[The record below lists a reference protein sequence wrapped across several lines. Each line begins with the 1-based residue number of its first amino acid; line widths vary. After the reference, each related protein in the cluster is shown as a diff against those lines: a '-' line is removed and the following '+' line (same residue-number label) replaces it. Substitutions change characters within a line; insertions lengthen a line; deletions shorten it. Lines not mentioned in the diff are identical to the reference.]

1 MMNTNEPE
9 SYTNFEENEH
19 RQKTEP
25 FDTGYS
31 PDDGIGMPGPR
42 STKKM
47 PRRRNKATAFIV
59 LAVLIALIGSG
70 AFFGRKVLAEKVTG
84 KDTNST
90 VSIGSTADLN
100 EETKAGAEADK
111 AADPAAAEEQA
122 REEKPQTPVVDR
134 QDTPEEAENEADQA
148 ATDGQPAVTQNGS
161 AIGSTAEANMQSTLT
176 KASSETN
183 YDLTVADIA
192 KNTMPAMVAITN
204 TSVEKVRNFFYGGF
218 QDYESVSKGTG
229 VIVGQNENEILIA
242 TNAHVVENA
251 DSLSVTFSD
260 DSTVEGLVKGS
271 DTKNDLAVVAVPIS
285 DVSAETLSVIKFV
298 EIGDSDAAM
307 VGEQVV
313 AIGNALGYG
322 QSVSSGYLSAKNRGV
337 ETESGETE
345 GLLQTDAAINPGNS
359 GGALLNMQG
368 QLIGINSAKYAD
380 TQVEGMGFAI
390 PINKAAPILEKMM
403 NKETRQKVSSDKA
416 AYFGIT
422 CLTVSQEAAQYYR
435 IPEGVYVQDVMSG
448 SAAEKAGIRQG
459 DIITAIDDESV
470 TTDEELTNTLKYYAA
485 GDTAQITISR
495 AGEGGQ
501 YSEQVLTITFD
512 LRPAESEAEAGD
524 QFEQNDGQNGWPGQ
538 GGWPSQRP

>member
-9 SYTNFEENEH
+9 SYTNFEENEQ

-31 PDDGIGMPGPR
+31 PDDGIGMPGLKSP
-42 STKKM
+42 KKM

-122 REEKPQTPVVDR
+122 REENPQTPVVDR

-148 ATDGQPAVTQNGS
+148 AADGQPAVTQNGS

-285 DVSAETLSVIKFV
+285 DISAETLSVIKFV

-337 ETESGETE
+337 KTESGETE

-512 LRPAESEAEAGD
+512 LRPAESEAETGD